1 MVARR
6 VFLLLAALAATA
18 ACGGSDADNGPVTPA
33 TVGVGGLP
41 STLEPA
47 VGTAEPTA
55 STTIRTTVPISP
67 EAQVGA
73 RVEGNRVIAI
83 GDSVMAS
90 TSRRYSNDMCEALV
104 PLGWQVEVDAETS
117 RFIEFGDEVLDER
130 LEAGWDVGVVL
141 LGNNYNGDEAAY
153 FLQLDRVIQ
162 RLSPSLVVLMTV
174 SEFTE
179 TRLEVNEVIFDMA
192 EKYDNVLIVDW
203 GATTAADPTL
213 VGGDGL
219 HLTDKGRASLA
230 EQVALALGVSPVKP
244 GKCLPTEFDDDSAG
258 DVDGGDTPT
267 TIRRTTR
274 VTTTTSPD
282 STEPSVTDPP
292 VTQTSTPAPSTAA
305 PSTTG
310 A

>member
-1 MVARR
+1 MVVRR
-6 VFLLLAALAATA
+6 VFLLLAALAVAT
-18 ACGGSDADNGPVTPA
+18 ACGGSASDNGPATPA
-33 TVGVGGLP
+33 SVPVGGLP
-41 STLEPA
+41 STLEPT
-47 VGTAEPTA
+47 GTGEPTA
-55 STTIRTTVPISP
+55 STTIRTTLPIPP
-67 EAQVGA
+67 EDQVGA

-117 RFIEFGDEVLDER
+117 RFIEFGREVLDER

-141 LGNNYNGDEAAY
+141 LGNNYNGDQAAY
-153 FLQLDRVIQ
+153 LLQLDRIIQ

-179 TRLEVNEVIFDMA
+179 SRLEVNEVIFDMA

-203 GATTAADPTL
+203 GATTAADPSL

-219 HLTDKGRASLA
+219 HLTDKGRVSLA
-230 EQVALALGVSPVKP
+230 EQVALALGISRLKPV
-244 GKCLPTEFDDDSAG
+244 KCLPPEFDDDSAG
-258 DVDGGDTPT
+258 EVDGGAT
-267 TIRRTTR
+267 TTTVRTTTR

-282 STEPSVTDPP
+282 YTDPSGTDP
-292 VTQTSTPAPSTAA
+292 TVTQTSTPVTSTAA
-305 PSTTG
+305 PSATG

>member
-1 MVARR
+1 MVVRR
-6 VFLLLAALAATA
+6 VFLLLAAFAAAT
-18 ACGGSDADNGPVTPA
+18 ACGGSASDNGPVTPG
-33 TVGVGGLP
+33 TVPVGGLP
-41 STLEPA
+41 STLGPTT
-47 VGTAEPTA
+47 GTGEPTA
-55 STTIRTTVPISP
+55 STTIRTTLPISP

-141 LGNNYNGDEAAY
+141 LGNNYNSDEAAY
-153 FLQLDRVIQ
+153 LLQLDRIIQ

-179 TRLEVNEVIFDMA
+179 SRLEVNEVIFDMA

-230 EQVALALGVSPVKP
+230 EQVALALGMSPVKP

-258 DVDGGDTPT
+258 NVDGGAT
-267 TIRRTTR
+267 TTTLRNTTR

-282 STEPSVTDPP
+282 STDPPDTDPP

-305 PSTTG
+305 PPTTG

>member
-1 MVARR
+1 MVMRR
-6 VFLLLAALAATA
+6 VFLLLAAFAAAT
-18 ACGGSDADNGPVTPA
+18 ACGGSASDSGPVTPG
-33 TVGVGGLP
+33 TVPVGGLP
-41 STLEPA
+41 STLGPSA
-47 VGTAEPTA
+47 DVGEPTA
-55 STTIRTTVPISP
+55 STTIRTTLPISP

-117 RFIEFGDEVLDER
+117 RFIEFGHEILDER

-141 LGNNYNGDEAAY
+141 LGNNYNGDQAA
-153 FLQLDRVIQ
+153 FLLQLDRIIR

-192 EKYDNVLIVDW
+192 EKYENVLIVDW

-230 EQVALALGVSPVKP
+230 EQVALALGMSPVKP
-244 GKCLPTEFDDDSAG
+244 GRCLPTEFDDDSAG
-258 DVDGGDTPT
+258 EVDGGATTT
-267 TIRRTTR
+267 TIRRTTN
-274 VTTTTSPD
+274 VTTTSYGSTDPPD
-282 STEPSVTDPP
+282 TDPP

-305 PSTTG
+305 PSTT
-310 A
+310 AA